1 MFQHLLYLYLH
12 RRRQLQYQQ
21 IIAKQSINQSADNF
35 EIKTA
40 SKQKAIIIINGFRT
54 NATLE
59 DLNNLDQNLIQ
70 SMKVLKGKS
79 AIEKYGKDGE
89 NGAIEIITKENADI
103 LKSIPTKT
111 KKETELDKSEI
122 ENTGNEIVSSK
133 LQWLETYKVM
143 MEAQIG
149 LEKMK
154 IKKEQAKVKL
164 EKARIALKSKLFS

>member
-1 MFQHLLYLYLH
+1 
-12 RRRQLQYQQ
+12 
-21 IIAKQSINQSADNF
+21 
-35 EIKTA
+35 
-40 SKQKAIIIINGFRT
+40 
-54 NATLE
+54 
-59 DLNNLDQNLIQ
+59 
-70 SMKVLKGKS
+70 MKVLKGKS